1 MTTIEETRAEIQQI
15 DSEILALIKKRVDLA
30 EKVLDAKRKEN
41 LSINDEEQNR
51 VVINRAMDEAT
62 ELNLDTAAIKKIYE
76 TLIQMSIDKQYELSG
91 NGNLP

>member
-41 LSINDEEQNR
+41 LSINDEDQNR
-51 VVINRAMDEAT
+51 VVINRAMDEAI

>member
-1 MTTIEETRAEIQQI
+1 MTTIEETRAQIQQI
-15 DSEILALIKKRVDLA
+15 DSEILELIKKRVDLA

-41 LSINDEEQNR
+41 LSINDEEQNQ
-51 VVINRAMDEAT
+51 VVINRAIDEAT

>member
-30 EKVLDAKRKEN
+30 EKVLDAKRNEN

-62 ELNLDTAAIKKIYE
+62 ELNLDTAAVKKIYE

>member
-1 MTTIEETRAEIQQI
+1 MTTIEETRAQIQQI

-41 LSINDEEQNR
+41 LSINDEEQNQ
-51 VVINRAMDEAT
+51 VVINRAIDEAT
-62 ELNLDTAAIKKIYE
+62 ELNLDTAAIKEIYE

>member
-15 DSEILALIKKRVDLA
+15 DKEILALIKKRIDLA

-41 LSINDEEQNR
+41 LSINDEEQNK
-51 VVINRAMDEAT
+51 VVVNRAMDEAT
-62 ELNLDTAAIKKIYE
+62 ELNLDTAAVKKIYE
-76 TLIQMSIDKQYELSG
+76 TLIQMSIDKQHELSG